1 MSCRWWNATLRDE
14 SLPVREELR
23 AAAAAGDVHALNS
36 LGVTCERDG
45 DFLTAAAIYAVIAG
59 FFRKK
64 KLGKSP
70 FAAHRKNQAIVD
82 GNLFRASSLLRA
94 DERERFDTLLG
105 AMAEEFPLVEPCG
118 SEKRFVDGDAY
129 ARRSPRYRH
138 ERIHCWTPVVSIVLA
153 YWVFAFLLG
162 LSGVFPESFGPV
174 ERHFQGLDDVFG
186 LWVFVFMIITTPF
199 RYPFMLL
206 KWFGAIAAVFLIHAW
221 ITDAVPLIAAFLGR

>member
-1 MSCRWWNATLRDE
+1 M
-14 SLPVREELR
+14 PPKEELR

-45 DFLTAAAIYAVIAG
+45 DFLTAAAIYAVIG
-59 FFRKK
+59 DFFRKK

-82 GNLFRASSLLRA
+82 GNLFRASSLMRA
-94 DERERFDTLLG
+94 DERERFDGLQD
-105 AMAEEFPLVEPCG
+105 AMAREFPLTEPCG

-153 YWVFAFLLG
+153 YWMSALLLS
-162 LSGVFPESFGPV
+162 LSGVCPDSLGDV
-174 ERHFQGLDDVFG
+174 GRHFEGLDDVFG

-221 ITDAVPLIAAFLGR
+221 IMDGVLAIAAFLGQ